1 MLGTLEARSDERFMW
16 PCSMFSWQSY
26 VSSGRYHAGPDRKW
40 RHNQSIKVSSWQL
53 SWHSQC
59 NVDESD
65 LHSHLPCSKEVMM
78 VLFDLLWTNPK
89 NVKQATMKCLREDN
103 KILFCQFM
111 SLWVSIVTPPSFGTY
126 FLKKKYWKLFV
137 LIMTDND
144 LATSERVGFKSILW
158 HMKQSKSKIANYT
171 KGKSV

>member
-1 MLGTLEARSDERFMW
+1 MTT
-16 PCSMFSWQSY
+16 QS
-26 VSSGRYHAGPDRKW
+26 K
-40 RHNQSIKVSSWQL
+40 NQSIKESSWQL

-103 KILFCQFM
+103 KILFCQLL

-126 FLKKKYWKLFV
+126 FLKKKYWKLF
-137 LIMTDND
+137 LLTMTWQRV
-144 LATSERVGFKSILW
+144 SEWGLNQFYDTWNNPNLKSRTIQKENLCRVWIVGFYAQKLE
-158 HMKQSKSKIANYT
+158 SKPT
-171 KGKSV
+171 